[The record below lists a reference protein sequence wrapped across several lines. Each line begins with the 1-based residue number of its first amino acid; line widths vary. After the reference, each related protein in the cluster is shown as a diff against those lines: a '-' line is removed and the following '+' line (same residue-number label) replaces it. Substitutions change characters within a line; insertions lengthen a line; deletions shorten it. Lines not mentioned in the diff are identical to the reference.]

1 MGIDMRSRTSRA
13 GLVLLGAMLAL
24 LLTATAAHAGLL
36 FPQANDDT
44 ASTTKNH
51 AVNINVLA
59 NDTVPSGFVIS
70 AVEIEDSPQHGT
82 ATVNADK
89 TIHYVP
95 DDGYTGDDF
104 MMYNLCWFQE
114 ARAEGV
120 VTQGNGQCGSTG
132 DVDITVTDP
141 TPKTTTTVPPTT
153 VPATVAA
160 VTTTPATDAPTTTV
174 AAAAATNELPRTG
187 GGNGE
192 AAAFGA
198 IVVAAGLALVGGARY
213 RRRHA

>member
-1 MGIDMRSRTSRA
+1 M
-13 GLVLLGAMLAL
+13 VVLGATLAL
-24 LLTATAAHAGLL
+24 LLTATGAHAGVL
-36 FPQANDDT
+36 FPQAIDDT

-132 DVDITVTDP
+132 DIDITVTDP
-141 TPKTTTTVPPTT
+141 TPETTIVLTVPPVT

-160 VTTTPATDAPTTTV
+160 VTTVPATAAPTTTV
-174 AAAAATNELPRTG
+174 AAAATNELPRTG

-192 AAAFGA
+192 AAAFGV
-198 IVVAAGLALVGGARY
+198 IVVAAGLALVGGARH